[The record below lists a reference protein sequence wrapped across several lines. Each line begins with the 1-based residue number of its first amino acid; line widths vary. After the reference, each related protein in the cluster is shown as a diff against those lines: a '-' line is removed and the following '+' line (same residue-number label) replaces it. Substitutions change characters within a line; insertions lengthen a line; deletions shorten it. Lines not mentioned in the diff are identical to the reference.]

1 MENYEEK
8 IKRECTLR
16 GLSDATKMAYLYS
29 MRDLAKFYPNKDLE
43 LITIE
48 EIKDFLYDMR
58 NRRKLAGRT
67 LNRAAAGFKFY
78 YNKILKQSWPLYAIP
93 KFKTAKTIPTLLTP
107 DEVKRM
113 IRALRNIKHQT
124 ILMTLYSTGM
134 RQAELRRLRAC
145 DIDSK
150 RMIINIRQGKGNK
163 DRQCLLSRDL
173 LIQLRKYWKLN
184 KDDKS
189 KWLFTV
195 SKNFHDPKN
204 LNKQL
209 SHTAVGYVVD
219 NAARLALIKK
229 NVYPHCLRHSFAV
242 HLLESGT
249 NIRHIQYLL
258 GHESLRTTMRYLH
271 IADIKNMKVISPL
284 DALKLNKIV

>member
-16 GLSDATKMAYLYS
+16 GLSDKTRTAYFSS
-29 MRDLAKFYPNKDLE
+29 MRDLKKFYPDKDLD

-48 EIKDFLYDMR
+48 EMKDFLYDMR
-58 NRRKLAGRT
+58 DKRKLGGRT
-67 LNRAAAGFKFY
+67 LNRTSAGFKFY
-78 YNKILKQSWPLYAIP
+78 YNKILKQSWPLFAIP
-93 KFKTAKTIPTLLTP
+93 KFKEIQTIPIVLSP
-107 DEVKRM
+107 DEIKRM
-113 IRALRNIKHQT
+113 IRALRNLKHQT

-134 RQAELRRLRAC
+134 RQAELRSLRAC
-145 DIDSK
+145 DIDSS
-150 RMIINIRQGKGNK
+150 RMVINVRQGKGNK

-173 LIQLRKYWKLN
+173 LIQLRRYWKLN

-195 SKNFHDPKN
+195 SRNSYDPKN
-204 LNKQL
+204 MNKQL
-209 SHTAVGYVVD
+209 SHTAIGYVVD

-229 NVYPHCLRHSFAV
+229 NVSPHCLRHSFAV

-249 NIRHIQYLL
+249 NIRYIQYLL
-258 GHESLRTTMRYLH
+258 GHRSLRVTIKYLYV
-271 IADIKNMKVISPL
+271 ADIKNMKVRSPL
-284 DALKLNKIV
+284 DALELNKII